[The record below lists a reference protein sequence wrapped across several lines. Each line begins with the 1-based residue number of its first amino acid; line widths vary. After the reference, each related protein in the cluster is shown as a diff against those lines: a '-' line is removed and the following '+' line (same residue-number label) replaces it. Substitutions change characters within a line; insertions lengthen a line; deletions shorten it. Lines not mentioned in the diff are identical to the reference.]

1 MDGVPVS
8 NNGQVTQ
15 GQFSSTA
22 FTGTDLRQIAADN
35 IDNVEVICGIP
46 SAEYGDLTSGLVVVH
61 SKIGVTPWQIKAK
74 VNPAMTNASLTKGFS
89 LNKAG
94 IMNVNLDYAKAWGD
108 PRQKTRSY
116 DRYTFNLGYSY
127 DFSKH
132 WHTETKL
139 RFLSSQDWSGNDP
152 DAIQDGTETKNKTVT
167 VGLTH
172 NGRLSVDKLFM
183 RSLNY
188 TLGLSYGGTDNVQ
201 TSFVPVS
208 TGLLPILT
216 SRETG

>member
-1 MDGVPVS
+1 M
-8 NNGQVTQ
+8 TQ

-35 IDNVEVICGIP
+35 IDNVEVIRGIP

-61 SKIGVTPWQIKAK
+61 SKVGVTPWQIKAK

-116 DRYTFNLGYSY
+116 DRYTLNLGYSY
-127 DFSKH
+127 DLSKR
-132 WHTETKL
+132 WHTETNSVFCL
-139 RFLSSQDWSGNDP
+139 HR
-152 DAIQDGTETKNKTVT
+152 T
-167 VGLTH
+167 
-172 NGRLSVDKLFM
+172 GRARTLMLFKM
-183 RSLNY
+183 VRKPRIRL
-188 TLGLSYGGTDNVQ
+188 
-201 TSFVPVS
+201 
-208 TGLLPILT
+208 
-216 SRETG
+216 